1 MDIGRAG
8 QITQI
13 VLILLSPTLAFG
25 AIIYLPRVVRAAW
38 LRVHPES
45 DPGPPAP
52 PIEQVVANL
61 HRLLHQHDALLHSP
75 DVALRA
81 RRLRA
86 LEAAITDSALDAA
99 RALDV
104 PAPDAPGH
112 TGLRPATLSRL
123 LRDLAAAGLVLPRGI
138 ELVDG
143 DRLS

>member
-1 MDIGRAG
+1 MDIGQVA
-8 QITQI
+8 QIT
-13 VLILLSPTLAFG
+13 LILLSPTLAFG
-25 AIIYLPRVVRAAW
+25 AIIYLPRAVRAVW
-38 LRVHPES
+38 RRTHPEP
-45 DPGPPAP
+45 DPGPLSP
-52 PIEQVVANL
+52 PIEEVVANL
-61 HRLLHQHDALLHSP
+61 HRLLHQHDALLHTP

-104 PAPDAPGH
+104 PAPAAPGP

-123 LRDLAAAGLVLPRGI
+123 LRDLAAAGLLLPRGV

-143 DRLS
+143 DRLT